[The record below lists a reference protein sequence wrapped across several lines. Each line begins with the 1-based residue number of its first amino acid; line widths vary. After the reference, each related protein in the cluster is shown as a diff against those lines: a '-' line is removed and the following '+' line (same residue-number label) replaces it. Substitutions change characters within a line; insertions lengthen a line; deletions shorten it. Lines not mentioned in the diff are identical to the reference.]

1 MTSSALR
8 LPYGI
13 LDGALIHVSQ
23 VSSGLACGCR
33 CPACDAALVAKK
45 GQLKLHHFAHA
56 KDTDCASSVETA
68 LHLAA
73 KAILETRK
81 QIALP
86 AVEAK
91 LYSARHSSL
100 LAPEQTYSLD
110 RVELERRVGKIVPD
124 VLAYV
129 RGRAI
134 AIEVRVTHA
143 VDKPKTGYFRS
154 LGLSAIE
161 IDLSRA
167 PRTFTLEELEPL
179 VVGSGPHKSW
189 VFNAAA
195 ERKRDDIL
203 STGKVLRSVSR
214 GYATHVD
221 DCPIQAR
228 VWKGRAY
235 ANVVDDCVSCEHAL
249 DIGPSMNS
257 VTCNAVPPTHQDK
270 LFRSDA

>member
-1 MTSSALR
+1 MTSTALR
-8 LPYGI
+8 LPYGM
-13 LDGALIHVSQ
+13 LDGALTHVSQ
-23 VSSGLACGCR
+23 VNSGLACGCR

-56 KDTDCASSVETA
+56 KDSDCASSVETA

-73 KAILETRK
+73 KAILEKRR

-91 LYSARHSSL
+91 LYSSRYSAL
-100 LAPEQTYSLD
+100 LAPEQNYDLD
-110 RVELERRVGKIVPD
+110 RVEIEKRVGRIVPD
-124 VLAYV
+124 VLAYF

-134 AIEVRVTHA
+134 AIEVRVSHA
-143 VDKPKTGYFRS
+143 VDKPKSSHFRS

-179 VVGSGPHKSW
+179 VVGPGKHKSW

-195 ERKRDDIL
+195 ERKREEIL

-228 VWKGRAY
+228 IWKGRAY

-249 DIGPSMNS
+249 DIGSNMNS
-257 VTCNAVPPTHQDK
+257 VTCNAVPPTHQGK
-270 LFRSDA
+270 LFRGDA